1 MEIRHQ
7 AVKEFALWIAS
18 NPLPGRHR
26 RGSENTLKGYIGDL
40 GLFANWFKQST
51 GLDLGAETLTP
62 DDIQDYISHAQTVE
76 GKKTATI
83 LRYFAAIRAYA
94 LYLLQTDERI
104 TSDLTTGIRL
114 PRQEQATKRGLRRLE
129 RLAIARVFA
138 VPWKNTEKAKQ
149 RLIRNKAIIFVGMF
163 IGLRLDEVAS
173 LKLKDT
179 YIIKNSTSSY
189 IQVLEGKGNRVRT
202 VGVPQKARDA
212 LLEWLTLREELK
224 QEDGIEHDYLFT
236 QIKKGYMP
244 LGIRAFQR
252 IAVKVGERARIEDL
266 TYHILRHT
274 AVRVWRKKTDDR
286 TTAAQMGH
294 SVATMQKYDALRES
308 DVLEAAGKF

>member
-1 MEIRHQ
+1 MEIKHQ
-7 AVKEFALWIAS
+7 AVKEFALWIAT

-26 RGSENTLKGYIGDL
+26 RGSENTIKGYIGDL
-40 GLFANWFKQST
+40 GLFANWFKQTT

-62 DDIQDYISHAQTVE
+62 DDIQDYISHAQTVDE
-76 GKKTATI
+76 KKPATI
-83 LRYFAAIRAYA
+83 SRYFAAIRAYV

-104 TSDLTTGIRL
+104 ISDLTTGIRL
-114 PRQEQATKRGLRRLE
+114 PRQEQAKKRGLRRLE
-129 RLAIARVFA
+129 RRAVIRALA
-138 VPWKNTEKAKQ
+138 VPWKNTQKAKQ
-149 RLIRNKAIIFVGMF
+149 RLIRNKAIIFAGMTV
-163 IGLRLDEVAS
+163 GLRLNEVVN

-179 YIIKNSTSSY
+179 KIIKGSTSSS
-189 IQVLEGKGNRVRT
+189 IEVREGKGNRIRT
-202 VGVPQKARDA
+202 VGVPEDARNA
-212 LLEWLTLREELK
+212 LYDWLTLREEIN
-224 QEDGIEHDYLFT
+224 QEHGIEHDYLFV
-236 QIKKGYMP
+236 QIKQGYAP

-252 IAVKVGERARIEDL
+252 IAVKIGERAKIEGL